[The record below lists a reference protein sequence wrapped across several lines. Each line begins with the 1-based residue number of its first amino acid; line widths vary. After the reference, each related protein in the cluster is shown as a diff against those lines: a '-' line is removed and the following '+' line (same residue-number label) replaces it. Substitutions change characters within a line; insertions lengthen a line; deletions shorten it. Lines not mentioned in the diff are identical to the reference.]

1 MNEFCN
7 NLVSVFKKP
16 PADAV
21 PATTPANSYREVI
34 SLQAVFVTLTIAL
47 VAYIQ
52 KDPVFR
58 VRVDA
63 MFALLSAVPIIGLF
77 HIVRGRVKTP
87 ECEVYVCSQPVRVYA
102 RQAFILD
109 LLIVLTVS
117 YLYWNGALP
126 GQ

>member
-1 MNEFCN
+1 MNEFCS
-7 NLVSVFKKP
+7 NLVAVFKKP
-16 PADAV
+16 PEDAN
-21 PATTPANSYREVI
+21 PPTTPSNSFREVV

-47 VAYIQ
+47 MAYIQ
-52 KDPVFR
+52 QDPVFR

-77 HIVRGRVKTP
+77 HIVRGRIKTP
-87 ECEVYVCSQPVRVYA
+87 ECDVYMCSQPVRVYA